1 MVGKKSLHVISPA
14 CVANKLVDTQQVIKS
29 YLKVERLWYIDSM
42 YMYLVMCYS
51 SLSFLTIT
59 MYKKLKILVDMD
71 VAILISDGVIK
82 KFLLSLYKD
91 TIGIEEN

>member
-1 MVGKKSLHVISPA
+1 
-14 CVANKLVDTQQVIKS
+14 
-29 YLKVERLWYIDSM
+29 M

-51 SLSFLTIT
+51 SLSFLTLT